1 MGKVSGG
8 TKKNLT
14 ITNYSIVWYA
24 TIFSESLSYFTLWQ
38 YLREFAAV
46 NKYFAPNLTKVL
58 LITNE
63 RTKSCQWKQSSLFV
77 FSLVTPYK
85 AK

>member
-8 TKKNLT
+8 TKINLT
-14 ITNYSIVWYA
+14 ITVLYDMPQFLVKVCPISPYDN
-24 TIFSESLSYFTLWQ
+24 T
-38 YLREFAAV
+38 LREFAAV

-63 RTKSCQWKQSSLFV
+63 RTKSCQ
-77 FSLVTPYK
+77 
-85 AK
+85 